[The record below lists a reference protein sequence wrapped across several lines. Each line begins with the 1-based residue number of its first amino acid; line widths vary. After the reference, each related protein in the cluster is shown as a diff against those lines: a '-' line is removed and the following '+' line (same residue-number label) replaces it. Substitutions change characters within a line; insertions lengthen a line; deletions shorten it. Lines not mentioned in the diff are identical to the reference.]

1 MLHHRQGS
9 DMPISVY
16 DINSYLR
23 ADNNLANIAGKVM
36 NFFPAHGYGNEPAPF
51 VVYFYYPFIPSVES
65 YWNRYDSIRYSIYD
79 SNVDRLFQT
88 GERFI
93 ELLGKADQIQ
103 GNVPSSNVRVLSSY
117 LTSSNFI
124 EPLEKEG
131 WYQMDL
137 DFSVYSVSL
146 T

>member
-1 MLHHRQGS
+1 
-9 DMPISVY
+9 MPISVY

-23 ADNNLANIAGKVM
+23 ADTNLANIAGKTM

-79 SNVDRLFQT
+79 SDVDRLFRT

-93 ELLGKADQIQ
+93 ELLGIADQIQ
-103 GNVPSSNVRVLSSY
+103 GNVPSSNVRILSSY